1 MFPQAALTAGNIIAF
16 LTALMAAGLYG
27 NIGIKVMYQNIFQE
41 LLGLPELTTRAGQL
55 AWIGIVPVYWGLAF
69 LLAAAIPQFR

>member
-27 NIGIKVMYQNIFQE
+27 NIGIKVM
-41 LLGLPELTTRAGQL
+41 LGLPELTTRAGKL